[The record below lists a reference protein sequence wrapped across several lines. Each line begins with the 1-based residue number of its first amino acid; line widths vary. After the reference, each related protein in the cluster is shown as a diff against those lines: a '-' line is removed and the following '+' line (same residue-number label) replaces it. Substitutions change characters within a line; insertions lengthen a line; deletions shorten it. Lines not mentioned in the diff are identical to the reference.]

1 MAQLHEVRVH
11 KKVMETPG
19 TASIFL
25 DIPEHQEEMFAFK
38 PGQYLTVEA
47 TINEKKIRRA
57 YSLCTSPA
65 EGVGFT
71 VKKVKGGLM
80 STYLLEEVNEGDTLS
95 VLKPYGKFVP
105 EIHPDRRVTYYLFGA
120 GSGITPLM
128 SIIKTVLESEPLSTL
143 YLLYGNRSEEQIIFR
158 EQLEQL
164 SVKHEGQLLVEH
176 VLSQPQNGR
185 SSLKWHGNIGRIDGE
200 MVRKFLIQNPKQTRE
215 EKFFVCGPGTMMEVI
230 RKELLAAGVDA
241 DDIKEERF
249 QNDLIRP
256 TTHQENSSHR
266 AIIHLDGNKIEIDVK
281 GKTILDTLIDAGYD
295 PPYSCT
301 SGVCTTC
308 MAKLHKGTVEMEVNY
323 GLDEDEV
330 KEGFILTCQSHP
342 TSDEIELTYDI

>member
-1 MAQLHEVRVH
+1 MAQLHELMVQQ
-11 KKVMETPG
+11 KVMETAG
-19 TASIFL
+19 SASIYFH
-25 DIPEHQEEMFAFK
+25 IPEDLQEVFVFK

-47 TINEKKIRRA
+47 TIDEKKIRRA

-71 VKKVKGGLM
+71 VKKVEGGLM
-80 STYLLEEVNEGDTLS
+80 STFLLEQVNEGDTLS

-105 EIHPDRRVTYYLFGA
+105 EIHPERRVTYYLFGA

-158 EQLEQL
+158 KQLEQL
-164 SVKHEGQLLVEH
+164 TIKHEGQLLIEH
-176 VLSQPQNGR
+176 ALSQPQDGR
-185 SSLKWHGNIGRIDGE
+185 SPGLWHGKTGRIDAE
-200 MVRKFLIQNPKQTRE
+200 MVREFLIQNPKQTRE
-215 EKFFVCGPGTMMEVI
+215 EKFFVCGPGSMMDTV
-230 RKELLAAGVDA
+230 KGELLAAGVHP
-241 DDIKEERF
+241 DDVKEERF
-249 QNDLIRP
+249 QNELIAP
-256 TTHQENSSHR
+256 TIAKETSSHK
-266 AIIHLDGNKIEIDVK
+266 ATIHLDGNTVELEVK
-281 GKTILDTLIDAGYD
+281 DKTVLDTLIDAGYD

-308 MAKLHKGTVEMEVNY
+308 MAKLEKGTVEMEVNY